1 MGIDCRC
8 DKVATVRGGGGG
20 PIFPA
25 GILPIWVG
33 RAVFTP
39 PDMALTPCL
48 KCDEPS
54 QSAPFLYKNLRTWY
68 QLAPQ
73 KTLMV
78 QTGATSGAILLRR
91 LALASVFVAGACLVH
106 VGAEDLTTFALIA
119 VAVGCG
125 WAGSAWRH
133 DWKLWRLSQRLEI
146 ISGEGQK
153 IAIADRLAEN
163 ANGLEQALATIER
176 RLIER
181 HGVSGLPTRE
191 PLLEQMEQDG
201 SGVLGTFA
209 LDDFERLAGFDPD
222 LAERVLLE
230 IVGRIVRMIP
240 AERLI
245 AHVDQ
250 AHFAIWY
257 GKDIDPLLARS
268 EIDAIAYALGG
279 RVQIGPREI
288 LPSIATRCAALVDG
302 VTPQLLLTRTLA
314 SFALDDLAETHELS
328 DQAIAQ
334 VQHRYAMEQDLR
346 GAIARNEFQLFFQP
360 LIDANWQCV
369 TGAEAL
375 IRWNHPER
383 GSVPPSL
390 FIPIVEASGLAE
402 EVGLW
407 VLNAAARQAS
417 EWEGGTAGPL
427 RIAINVSASQLHDAK
442 FAEVLSRTLHNHSL
456 DPACLEIELTEGVAS
471 TDDAALARLFG
482 KIRALGVK
490 IAIDDF
496 GTGYSSFSTLRQ
508 LTFDKIKIDREFVT
522 DVHRRPQSQAI
533 CQSIIALG
541 RGLDIRVLAEGVETT
556 EEYRWLVQHGCRHFQ
571 GYYFSRPLSAV
582 DFLAFIND
590 RASLTALL
598 QSSIPVPQIERITS

>member
-1 MGIDCRC
+1 M
-8 DKVATVRGGGGG
+8 
-20 PIFPA
+20 
-25 GILPIWVG
+25 
-33 RAVFTP
+33 
-39 PDMALTPCL
+39 
-48 KCDEPS
+48 
-54 QSAPFLYKNLRTWY
+54 
-68 QLAPQ
+68 
-73 KTLMV
+73 
-78 QTGATSGAILLRR
+78 RR

-119 VAVGCG
+119 IAVGCG

-133 DWKLWRLSQRLEI
+133 DWKLWRLSQRLEM

-163 ANGLEQALATIER
+163 AKGLEQALATIER

-191 PLLEQMEQDG
+191 PLLERMEQDG

-230 IVGRIVRMIP
+230 IVGRIARMIP

-257 GKDIDPLLARS
+257 GTDVDPSHARS
-268 EIDAIAYALGG
+268 EIEAIAYALGG
-279 RVQIGPREI
+279 RVKIDQREI
-288 LPSIATRCAALVDG
+288 LPSITTRRAALVDG
-302 VTPQLLLTRTLA
+302 ITPQLLLTRTLA
-314 SFALDDLAETHELS
+314 SFALDDMPETHELS

-334 VQHRYAMEQDLR
+334 VQQRYAMEQDLR
-346 GAIARNEFQLFFQP
+346 GAIGRNEFQLFFQP
-360 LIDANWQCV
+360 LIDASWQCV

-375 IRWNHPER
+375 IRWHHSER
-383 GSVPPSL
+383 GTVPPSL

-417 EWEGGTAGPL
+417 EWEGGPFGPL
-427 RIAINVSASQLHDAK
+427 RIAVNISANQLHNAN
-442 FAEVLSRTLHNHSL
+442 FAEFLSRTLHNHSL

-471 TDDAALARLFG
+471 TDDAGLVRLFAA
-482 KIRALGVK
+482 IRALGVK

-522 DVHRRPQSQAI
+522 DVHLRPESQAI

-541 RGLDIRVLAEGVETT
+541 RGLDIRVLAEGVETA
-556 EEYRWLVQHGCRHFQ
+556 EEYHWLFQHGCRHFQ
-571 GYYFSRPLSAV
+571 GYYFSRPLAAA
-582 DFLAFIND
+582 DFLTFIND
-590 RASLTALL
+590 RAGLAALL
-598 QSSIPVPQIERITS
+598 QTAIPLPPIERMTS

>member
-1 MGIDCRC
+1 
-8 DKVATVRGGGGG
+8 
-20 PIFPA
+20 
-25 GILPIWVG
+25 
-33 RAVFTP
+33 
-39 PDMALTPCL
+39 
-48 KCDEPS
+48 
-54 QSAPFLYKNLRTWY
+54 
-68 QLAPQ
+68 
-73 KTLMV
+73 MV
-78 QTGATSGAILLRR
+78 QRGATSGKILLRR

-119 VAVGCG
+119 IAVGCG
-125 WAGSAWRH
+125 WSGSAWRH

-153 IAIADRLAEN
+153 IAIADRLTEN
-163 ANGLEQALATIER
+163 ANGLELALATIER

-209 LDDFERLAGFDPD
+209 LDDFERLAGFDPG
-222 LAERVLLE
+222 LAEQVLLA
-230 IVGRIVRMIP
+230 IVGRIVRMVP
-240 AERLI
+240 PERLI

-257 GKDIDPLLARS
+257 GKNVDPSQARS

-279 RVQIGPREI
+279 RVLIDQREI
-288 LPSIATRCAALVDG
+288 LPSIATRCAALIDG
-302 VTPQLLLTRTLA
+302 ITPQLLLTRTLA
-314 SFALDDLAETHELS
+314 SFALEDMPETQELS
-328 DQAIAQ
+328 DRAIAN
-334 VQHRYAMEQDLR
+334 VQQRYAMEQDLR
-346 GAIARNEFQLFFQP
+346 GAIGRNEFQLFFQP
-360 LIDANWQCV
+360 LVDASWQCV

-417 EWEGGTAGPL
+417 EWEGSQFGPL
-427 RIAINVSASQLHDAK
+427 RIAVNISANQLHNAN
-442 FAEVLSRTLHNHSL
+442 FAAFLQRTLHNHSL

-471 TDDAALARLFG
+471 TDDAGLAHLFA
-482 KIRALGVK
+482 KIRAMGVK

-522 DVHRRPQSQAI
+522 DVHIRPQSQAI

-541 RGLDIRVLAEGVETT
+541 RGLDIRVLAEGVETA
-556 EEYRWLVQHGCRHFQ
+556 EEYLWLVEHGCCHFQ
-571 GYYFSRPLSAV
+571 GYYFSPPLPAA
-582 DFLAFIND
+582 DFLAFVND
-590 RASLTALL
+590 RAALAALL
-598 QSSIPVPQIERITS
+598 QSSTPVPHIARMTS